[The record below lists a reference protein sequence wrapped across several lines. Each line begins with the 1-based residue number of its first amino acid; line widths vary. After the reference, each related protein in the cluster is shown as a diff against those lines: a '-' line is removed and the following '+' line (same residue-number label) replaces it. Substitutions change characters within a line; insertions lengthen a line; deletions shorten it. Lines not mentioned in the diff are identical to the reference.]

1 MTRETA
7 ASIYISESSASIS
20 HAENPTRRRRLTMPI
35 LAAIGAVKPQ
45 ETTHQQRLYE
55 KDLARGRFWRPIR
68 RHQSLDFDVC
78 CATRTARI
86 AIPAPIRTQGDSRDQ
101 FWRLLGEKDR
111 QNRVYEV
118 VGRERVG
125 VGQMLA
131 DDQPRLIRSACA
143 GRTVV
148 SSARAVHPRRCIRGI
163 SCDGLSRRRSSFQ
176 VQEPA
181 TLRALRATQARRRLG
196 SLRRGNA
203 SDGSPARSL
212 ALRVRRRAERSIA
225 TAPIVSTYRVRGS
238 TRRGDF
244 LCH

>member
-1 MTRETA
+1 MTRETTRHIYFPRSA
-7 ASIYISESSASIS
+7 AGISD
-20 HAENPTRRRRLTMPI
+20 AENPTQRTSPCMPI
-35 LAAIGAVKPQ
+35 LAATGAVGPRKTMHQKPLRGN
-45 ETTHQQRLYE
+45 EFLI
-55 KDLARGRFWRPIR
+55 GRFPPTIR

-78 CATRTARI
+78 CARWAARI
-86 AIPAPIRTQGDSRDQ
+86 AIHAAQRAQREGRNQ
-101 FWRLLGEKDR
+101 FPPPLGEKDGE
-111 QNRVYEV
+111 NRIYEI
-118 VGRERVG
+118 VGREG
-125 VGQMLA
+125 VGGGQIPA
-131 DDQPRLIRSACA
+131 ADQPRLIRSACA

-148 SSARAVHPRRCIRGI
+148 SSAPAVHPRRCIRGI

-176 VQEPA
+176 VREPA